1 MVRGLVSA
9 PILAFG
15 TGGSQKHLGEL
26 AQIWYDDSIS
36 MGSERQEPL

>member
-9 PILAFG
+9 PIWLLEQ
-15 TGGSQKHLGEL
+15 GGSQKHLGEL